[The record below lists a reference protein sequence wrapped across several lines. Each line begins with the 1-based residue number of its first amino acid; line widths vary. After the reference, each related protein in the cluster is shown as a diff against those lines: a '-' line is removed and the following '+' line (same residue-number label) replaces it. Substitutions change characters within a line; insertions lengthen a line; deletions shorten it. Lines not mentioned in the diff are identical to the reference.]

1 MNTMSIQLMAAT
13 AENVS
18 TQSMEITGMMDTFL
32 IVTFIGYGIY
42 AIYSCLAQRASAC
55 VLENKII
62 CPSGCDPKKCRD
74 AKAFL
79 QFMLPKT
86 LILGVALLA
95 LGGLL
100 LVDLLF
106 MKSEAWMT
114 LLLIALPLAVCAW
127 YVWEQNKAVRLFWN
141 GRREPGWRR

>member
-1 MNTMSIQLMAAT
+1 MSLQLMAA
-13 AENVS
+13 AAANFS
-18 TQSMEITGMMDTFL
+18 TQSIDITGMMDTFL
-32 IVTFIGYGIY
+32 IVAFIGYGIY
-42 AIYSCLAQRASAC
+42 AIYSCVAQHASTY

-100 LVDLLF
+100 LVDHLL
-106 MKSEAWMT
+106 MKSEVWMT

-127 YVWEQNKAVRLFWN
+127 YVREQNKAVHLFWN
-141 GRREPGWRR
+141 GKREPGWRR